1 VVQLPTGDMPAAR
14 AGEEAPSEG
23 RPTRAD
29 LACCAWVSLGLFALA
44 VWPLGLVDLPPL
56 QDLPNHLAS
65 QHIAD
70 HQHLYPEFVFN
81 GLFKSNALLSLWLW
95 VTHGLLGIGLLH
107 AGRGFAAVVLGANA
121 VGLPYFVLWF
131 AGRRRMLVASLF
143 VWPLVHG
150 FFVSMGM
157 LNFSCAIPLSLW
169 LLTVLDA
176 QRRQPS
182 WPRAVGITALSA
194 LVWYAHPFPLAVV
207 VGLVSMDV
215 ARISGWRGRLVAAGA
230 RLGPLAPVGIL
241 VGVTALR
248 HLVKVR
254 GAPAAAASDHIFHP
268 PWALALHFWLDA
280 SGALTRWGSM
290 TIVPALLLPWVALR
304 TRRTTGTP
312 SPGGS
317 WVSGRPALVALAAT
331 YVVLPFML
339 SNWAYLNCRLVPFL
353 WATLALRVPTTVP
366 RWMPALLLGSALG
379 FSVVLGLDY
388 RRLDRDRASFTA
400 GISAVPEGA
409 ALLPLVFDR
418 HGSADFTAPLTH
430 AWAYYVLARD
440 TSAPLVF
447 AVERSYAITY
457 RAFPPAA
464 LIPPALDRFAESH
477 AAPPVERC
485 GAEGR
490 GELECQYEWRT
501 RWMDFWR
508 QAEPRFTHV
517 LTWAMPPAAR
527 QTIVP
532 RSFRRTF
539 VAGELEIYERDPA
552 SDSSAVLEA
561 TGPWGRPSRATT
573 VRR

>member
-1 VVQLPTGDMPAAR
+1 
-14 AGEEAPSEG
+14 
-23 RPTRAD
+23 
-29 LACCAWVSLGLFALA
+29 VSLGLFALA
-44 VWPLGLVDLPPL
+44 AWPLGLVDLPPL

-70 HQHLYPEFVFN
+70 HRRLYPEFVFN
-81 GLFKSNALLSLWLW
+81 GLFKSNALLSSWLW
-95 VTHGLLGIGLLH
+95 VTHGLLGFGLLH
-107 AGRGFAAVVLGANA
+107 AGRAFAALVLGANA
-121 VGLPYFVLWF
+121 LGLPYFVLWF
-131 AGRRRMLVASLF
+131 AGRRPMLVASLF

-157 LNFSCAIPLSLW
+157 LNFSCAFPLSLC
-169 LLTVLDA
+169 LLTVIDA

-182 WPRAVGITALSA
+182 WQRAVAITALSA
-194 LVWYAHPFPLAVV
+194 LVWYAHPFPLGVV

-215 ARISGWRGRLVAAGA
+215 ARVLGWRRRLVAAGA

-248 HLVKVR
+248 HLVKVD
-254 GAPAAAASDHIFHP
+254 GAPAAAASEYIFQP
-268 PWALALHFWLDA
+268 AWALALHFWLDA

-290 TIVPALLLPWVALR
+290 TIVPALLLPWVASGTRRKSR
-304 TRRTTGTP
+304 TRN
-312 SPGGS
+312 PGGS
-317 WVSGRPALVALAAT
+317 WVSGPAALVALAAT
-331 YVVLPFML
+331 YVALPFML

-353 WATLALRVPTTVP
+353 WAMLALGVPTTVP
-366 RWMPALLLGSALG
+366 RWMPPVLLASAVT

-388 RRLDRDRASFTA
+388 LRLDRDRATFTA

-477 AAPPVERC
+477 AGPPSEKCV
-485 GAEGR
+485 AEGT
-490 GELECQYEWRT
+490 GDLECQQEWRT
-501 RWMDFWR
+501 RWMVFWR

-517 LTWAMPPAAR
+517 LTWAMPAAAR
-527 QTIVP
+527 QAIVP

-539 VAGELEIYERDPA
+539 AVQGLEIYERDPPSDTSA
-552 SDSSAVLEA
+552 SLEA
-561 TGPWGRPSRATT
+561 PGPKGPGGN
-573 VRR
+573 